1 MGCVRWGVLGAG
13 GVADRQMLPNT
24 RDLPN
29 ARLQAVMVRDL
40 GRAQQLAEKY
50 RAPRGYDRVQDLLAD
65 PEVDAVYV
73 ATPVNHHAAQVIAAA
88 EHGKHVLCEKPMALN
103 AEQCREMIAACAA
116 NGVKLMVCFPLRFV
130 PVHQRMREIVRQ
142 GELGE
147 IVLARVQLAKWYP
160 LDPTAWR
167 SDPAQAGGGVLMDLG
182 SHLFDF
188 LRFVVDEI
196 QEVSAALSNRTFN
209 LAVEDTA
216 TVRVRFRNGGHGL
229 IDTSFGVFR
238 ASNQIEIYGTRGTLL
253 RGPGEGGPRLFTAAG
268 EQVLPAEPV
277 HPYRAEMEHFSR
289 CILEDTEP
297 LSTGWDGLRNI
308 TLIQAAYE
316 SARTGQAVTC
326 PETPPPG
333 DQVMASGR

>member
-1 MGCVRWGVLGAG
+1 MDFVRWGILGAG

-40 GRAQQLAEKY
+40 GRARKLAEKY
-50 RAPRGYDRVQDLLAD
+50 GAPRGYDRVGDLLAD

-73 ATPVNHHAAQVIAAA
+73 ATPVNHHASQVIAAA

-103 AEQCREMIAACAA
+103 VEQCREMIAACAA
-116 NGVKLMVCFPLRFV
+116 HGVKLMVCFPMRFV
-130 PVHQRMREIVRQ
+130 PVHQRMREIVQ
-142 GELGE
+142 GGELGE

-160 LDPTAWR
+160 LAPAAWR

-188 LRFVVDEI
+188 LRFVVGEI

-209 LAVEDTA
+209 LPVEDTA
-216 TVRVRFRNGGHGL
+216 AVRIRFRNGGHGFL
-229 IDTSFGVFR
+229 DTSFSVFH
-238 ASNQIEIYGTRGTLL
+238 ASNQIELYGTRGTLL
-253 RGPGEGGPRLFTAAG
+253 RGPAEVAPRLFTAAG
-268 EQVLPAEPV
+268 EQLLPAEPV

-297 LSTGWDGLRNI
+297 LSTGGDGLRNVA
-308 TLIQAAYE
+308 LIQAAYE
-316 SARTGQAVTC
+316 SARTGQAVAC
-326 PETPPPG
+326 NVIP
-333 DQVMASGR
+333 